1 MEGGGT
7 AKTPANR
14 WQGVPRYLWE
24 GKTMEGTTPSQ
35 NTRRFRHPRTIRR
48 CCSRPLL
55 RRGRR
60 VLGIRGR
67 TVWVLEAPV
76 DDTSPLDEPLRGRGR
91 GRVTFPRP
99 TRPPDEVKE
108 ASIMQ
113 AKQPRHKKRVGRI
126 LCREDTKAII
136 IDSRSY
142 IKSAYDSKNYKFVRE
157 G

>member
-7 AKTPANR
+7 AKMLANR

-35 NTRRFRHPRTIRR
+35 NTWHFRHPRTIRR
-48 CCSRPLL
+48 CCSRPLF

-76 DDTSPLDEPLRGRGR
+76 DDTAPFDEPLRGCGHQ
-91 GRVTFPRP
+91 RVTFPRP
-99 TRPPDEVKE
+99 TRPPNEVKE
-108 ASIMQ
+108 ASVIQ
-113 AKQPRHKKRVGRI
+113 AKQPRHKRAKDENKIAPAEFYAAR
-126 LCREDTKAII
+126 T
-136 IDSRSY
+136 
-142 IKSAYDSKNYKFVRE
+142 
-157 G
+157 